1 MAAYVHPIIDSRQPP
16 GPEVNFNETS
26 LSGLV
31 IKLLREVLAFRILAA
46 LFKH

>member
-16 GPEVNFNETS
+16 GRPEVNFNETS

-46 LFKH
+46 FI